1 MAEAFCGT
9 WAPSLKTL
17 MYMDD
22 PDTMDCFLTL
32 SIDIIYSAA
41 WGSDALVCSGT

>member
-1 MAEAFCGT
+1 MAEPFHSI

-22 PDTMDCFLTL
+22 PDTMGFFTSL
-32 SIDIIYSAA
+32 IDIIY
-41 WGSDALVCSGT
+41 V